1 MDGENNGKPNLLKFY
16 GFGGNSPY
24 LWKHPNQHDEFSNSP
39 LLKATAFGD
48 EQIYGGRQHVRW
60 MPVGVLSTD
69 SPQQMGQVNWL

>member
-1 MDGENNGKPNLLKFY
+1 MDLVVIPRIC
-16 GFGGNSPY
+16 GNTQI
-24 LWKHPNQHDEFSNSP
+24 NMTNSP